1 MLKTT
6 NQLLSRLRGPS
17 GSLRFFLCGSVVGKK
32 IVTTPRPC
40 SPLQPV
46 QEVPLAERDGGGGG
60 GAGHHRPPALLA
72 PAPRLQVL
80 VAGKQGGEAGGSLP
94 DQGRAG
100 QGEGAVEGVL
110 LDREHPGVVRAL
122 CGQRI

>member
-17 GSLRFFLCGSVVGKK
+17 GCLRFFLCGSVVGKK

-122 CGQRI
+122 GGQRI